1 MISYFVAQV
10 LVTWDRVTVQSP
22 PLYEGPV
29 KVDHSKLPGI
39 GYLEVFDSLDALHAE
54 YPDAPWFEVET
65 QGSDR

>member
-1 MISYFVAQV
+1 MTRYFVSQV
-10 LVTWDRVTVQSP
+10 VVKWDRLEIKGDLPIHGTVTVDNS
-22 PLYEGPV
+22 G
-29 KVDHSKLPGI
+29 LPGI